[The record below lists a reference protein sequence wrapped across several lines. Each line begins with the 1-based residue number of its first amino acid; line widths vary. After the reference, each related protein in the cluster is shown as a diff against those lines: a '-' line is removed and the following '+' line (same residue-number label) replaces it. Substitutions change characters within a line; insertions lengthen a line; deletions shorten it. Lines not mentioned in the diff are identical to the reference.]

1 MDNNILVTRSSM
13 PALDEYIEEIRPIW
27 ESHWLTNMGVKH
39 KQLQAELEE
48 YLDVPHVALYT
59 NGHLA
64 LENAIAALNL
74 PEGGEVI
81 TTPFTFASTTHAIV
95 RNGLV
100 PVFCDVNDRDYT
112 ISYDYKSKKED
123 RKMFDN
129 ESFGRIFGELKP
141 TLQKA
146 GMSLTQI
153 FEMEKKLRKAVEDV
167 EPPKIALIGFTGV
180 GKSSTINAL
189 FNAGR
194 EISDV
199 KACTKEEAEIYGNIE
214 EYTGAKGKVIVYDM
228 PGLGEDIDAD
238 IKNMEI
244 YNRILPLVD
253 VVVWTFNAGD
263 RAMTP
268 MEQAIKTLD
277 KEFGSDF
284 VNKLIFAVNK
294 ADITAPGESAW
305 NTTINMPSK
314 EQMGNITEFEKYIL
328 EKVKRVLPKWEGT
341 IVTYSAKRRYRLDVL
356 MTNMIEAV
364 PKERRWV
371 LDKVADVADFTEF
384 IDPQYKKFV
393 MNQVKK

>member
-1 MDNNILVTRSSM
+1 
-13 PALDEYIEEIRPIW
+13 
-27 ESHWLTNMGVKH
+27 
-39 KQLQAELEE
+39 
-48 YLDVPHVALYT
+48 
-59 NGHLA
+59 
-64 LENAIAALNL
+64 
-74 PEGGEVI
+74 
-81 TTPFTFASTTHAIV
+81 
-95 RNGLV
+95 
-100 PVFCDVNDRDYT
+100 
-112 ISYDYKSKKED
+112 
-123 RKMFDN
+123 MFDN

-268 MEQAIKTLD
+268 MQQAIKTLD

-384 IDPQYKKFV
+384 IDLS
-393 MNQVKK
+393 VKNLYESSEKIRG

>member
-1 MDNNILVTRSSM
+1 
-13 PALDEYIEEIRPIW
+13 
-27 ESHWLTNMGVKH
+27 
-39 KQLQAELEE
+39 
-48 YLDVPHVALYT
+48 
-59 NGHLA
+59 
-64 LENAIAALNL
+64 
-74 PEGGEVI
+74 
-81 TTPFTFASTTHAIV
+81 
-95 RNGLV
+95 
-100 PVFCDVNDRDYT
+100 
-112 ISYDYKSKKED
+112 
-123 RKMFDN
+123 MFDN

-167 EPPKIALIGFTGV
+167 KPPKIALIGFTGV

-268 MEQAIKTLD
+268 MQQAIKTLD

>member
-1 MDNNILVTRSSM
+1 
-13 PALDEYIEEIRPIW
+13 
-27 ESHWLTNMGVKH
+27 
-39 KQLQAELEE
+39 
-48 YLDVPHVALYT
+48 
-59 NGHLA
+59 
-64 LENAIAALNL
+64 
-74 PEGGEVI
+74 
-81 TTPFTFASTTHAIV
+81 
-95 RNGLV
+95 
-100 PVFCDVNDRDYT
+100 
-112 ISYDYKSKKED
+112 
-123 RKMFDN
+123 MFDN

-268 MEQAIKTLD
+268 MQQAIKTLD

-371 LDKVADVADFTEF
+371 FDKVADVADFTEF

>member
-1 MDNNILVTRSSM
+1 
-13 PALDEYIEEIRPIW
+13 
-27 ESHWLTNMGVKH
+27 
-39 KQLQAELEE
+39 
-48 YLDVPHVALYT
+48 
-59 NGHLA
+59 
-64 LENAIAALNL
+64 
-74 PEGGEVI
+74 
-81 TTPFTFASTTHAIV
+81 
-95 RNGLV
+95 
-100 PVFCDVNDRDYT
+100 
-112 ISYDYKSKKED
+112 
-123 RKMFDN
+123 MFDN

-268 MEQAIKTLD
+268 MQQAIKTLD

-371 LDKVADVADFTEF
+371 LDTVADVADFTEF

>member
-1 MDNNILVTRSSM
+1 
-13 PALDEYIEEIRPIW
+13 
-27 ESHWLTNMGVKH
+27 
-39 KQLQAELEE
+39 
-48 YLDVPHVALYT
+48 
-59 NGHLA
+59 
-64 LENAIAALNL
+64 
-74 PEGGEVI
+74 
-81 TTPFTFASTTHAIV
+81 
-95 RNGLV
+95 
-100 PVFCDVNDRDYT
+100 
-112 ISYDYKSKKED
+112 
-123 RKMFDN
+123 MFDN

-268 MEQAIKTLD
+268 MQQAIKTLY
-277 KEFGSDF
+277 KEFGNGF
-284 VNKLIFAVNK
+284 ANKLIFAVNK

-384 IDPQYKKFV
+384 IDPQYKQFI

>member
-1 MDNNILVTRSSM
+1 
-13 PALDEYIEEIRPIW
+13 
-27 ESHWLTNMGVKH
+27 
-39 KQLQAELEE
+39 
-48 YLDVPHVALYT
+48 
-59 NGHLA
+59 
-64 LENAIAALNL
+64 
-74 PEGGEVI
+74 
-81 TTPFTFASTTHAIV
+81 
-95 RNGLV
+95 
-100 PVFCDVNDRDYT
+100 
-112 ISYDYKSKKED
+112 
-123 RKMFDN
+123 MFDN

-268 MEQAIKTLD
+268 MQQAIKTLD
-277 KEFGSDF
+277 KEFGSGF

>member
-1 MDNNILVTRSSM
+1 
-13 PALDEYIEEIRPIW
+13 
-27 ESHWLTNMGVKH
+27 
-39 KQLQAELEE
+39 
-48 YLDVPHVALYT
+48 
-59 NGHLA
+59 
-64 LENAIAALNL
+64 
-74 PEGGEVI
+74 
-81 TTPFTFASTTHAIV
+81 
-95 RNGLV
+95 
-100 PVFCDVNDRDYT
+100 
-112 ISYDYKSKKED
+112 
-123 RKMFDN
+123 MFDN

-268 MEQAIKTLD
+268 MQQAIKTLD

-314 EQMGNITEFEKYIL
+314 EQMENITEFEKYIL

-384 IDPQYKKFV
+384 IDPQYKKFI

>member
-1 MDNNILVTRSSM
+1 
-13 PALDEYIEEIRPIW
+13 
-27 ESHWLTNMGVKH
+27 
-39 KQLQAELEE
+39 
-48 YLDVPHVALYT
+48 
-59 NGHLA
+59 
-64 LENAIAALNL
+64 
-74 PEGGEVI
+74 
-81 TTPFTFASTTHAIV
+81 
-95 RNGLV
+95 
-100 PVFCDVNDRDYT
+100 
-112 ISYDYKSKKED
+112 
-123 RKMFDN
+123 MFDN

-214 EYTGAKGKVIVYDM
+214 EYTGAKGKVIVYGM

-268 MEQAIKTLD
+268 MQQAIKTLD

>member
-1 MDNNILVTRSSM
+1 
-13 PALDEYIEEIRPIW
+13 
-27 ESHWLTNMGVKH
+27 
-39 KQLQAELEE
+39 
-48 YLDVPHVALYT
+48 
-59 NGHLA
+59 
-64 LENAIAALNL
+64 
-74 PEGGEVI
+74 
-81 TTPFTFASTTHAIV
+81 
-95 RNGLV
+95 
-100 PVFCDVNDRDYT
+100 
-112 ISYDYKSKKED
+112 
-123 RKMFDN
+123 MFDN

-268 MEQAIKTLD
+268 MQQARKTLD

>member
-1 MDNNILVTRSSM
+1 
-13 PALDEYIEEIRPIW
+13 
-27 ESHWLTNMGVKH
+27 
-39 KQLQAELEE
+39 
-48 YLDVPHVALYT
+48 
-59 NGHLA
+59 
-64 LENAIAALNL
+64 
-74 PEGGEVI
+74 
-81 TTPFTFASTTHAIV
+81 
-95 RNGLV
+95 
-100 PVFCDVNDRDYT
+100 
-112 ISYDYKSKKED
+112 
-123 RKMFDN
+123 MFDN

-253 VVVWTFNAGD
+253 VVVWTFNEGD

-268 MEQAIKTLD
+268 MQQAIKTLD

>member
-1 MDNNILVTRSSM
+1 
-13 PALDEYIEEIRPIW
+13 
-27 ESHWLTNMGVKH
+27 
-39 KQLQAELEE
+39 
-48 YLDVPHVALYT
+48 
-59 NGHLA
+59 
-64 LENAIAALNL
+64 
-74 PEGGEVI
+74 
-81 TTPFTFASTTHAIV
+81 
-95 RNGLV
+95 
-100 PVFCDVNDRDYT
+100 
-112 ISYDYKSKKED
+112 
-123 RKMFDN
+123 MFDN

-253 VVVWTFNAGD
+253 VVVWTFNAVSYTHLSFGVQFYSLWVPSLD
-263 RAMTP
+263 AKALTILSLLTCMAFIPSAGT
-268 MEQAIKTLD
+268 QTLYNVFTATNHLKVNSVAFLTTGILNLGVVYFLLGHTSLGVYAIAGVSSSLTIVRNL
-277 KEFGSDF
+277 
-284 VNKLIFAVNK
+284 L
-294 ADITAPGESAW
+294 ITAPYTAKLLELPW
-305 NTTINMPSK
+305 Y
-314 EQMGNITEFEKYIL
+314 EFYKDVGISLLCCALNLVCLLY
-328 EKVKRVLPKWEGT
+328 T
-341 IVTYSAKRRYRLDVL
+341 SRRC
-356 MTNMIEAV
+356 
-364 PKERRWV
+364 
-371 LDKVADVADFTEF
+371 F
-384 IDPQYKKFV
+384 
-393 MNQVKK
+393 

>member
-1 MDNNILVTRSSM
+1 
-13 PALDEYIEEIRPIW
+13 
-27 ESHWLTNMGVKH
+27 
-39 KQLQAELEE
+39 
-48 YLDVPHVALYT
+48 
-59 NGHLA
+59 
-64 LENAIAALNL
+64 
-74 PEGGEVI
+74 
-81 TTPFTFASTTHAIV
+81 
-95 RNGLV
+95 
-100 PVFCDVNDRDYT
+100 
-112 ISYDYKSKKED
+112 
-123 RKMFDN
+123 MFDN
-129 ESFGRIFGELKP
+129 GSFGRIFGEIKP

-199 KACTKEEAEIYGNIE
+199 KACTKEEAKIYGNIE

-268 MEQAIKTLD
+268 MQQAIKTLD
-277 KEFGSDF
+277 KEFGNGF

-384 IDPQYKKFV
+384 IDPQYKQFI

>member
-1 MDNNILVTRSSM
+1 
-13 PALDEYIEEIRPIW
+13 
-27 ESHWLTNMGVKH
+27 
-39 KQLQAELEE
+39 
-48 YLDVPHVALYT
+48 
-59 NGHLA
+59 
-64 LENAIAALNL
+64 
-74 PEGGEVI
+74 
-81 TTPFTFASTTHAIV
+81 
-95 RNGLV
+95 
-100 PVFCDVNDRDYT
+100 
-112 ISYDYKSKKED
+112 
-123 RKMFDN
+123 MFDN

-253 VVVWTFNAGD
+253 VVVWTFIAGD

-268 MEQAIKTLD
+268 MQQAIKTLD

>member
-1 MDNNILVTRSSM
+1 
-13 PALDEYIEEIRPIW
+13 
-27 ESHWLTNMGVKH
+27 
-39 KQLQAELEE
+39 
-48 YLDVPHVALYT
+48 
-59 NGHLA
+59 
-64 LENAIAALNL
+64 
-74 PEGGEVI
+74 
-81 TTPFTFASTTHAIV
+81 
-95 RNGLV
+95 
-100 PVFCDVNDRDYT
+100 
-112 ISYDYKSKKED
+112 
-123 RKMFDN
+123 MFDN

-268 MEQAIKTLD
+268 MQQAIKTLD

-305 NTTINMPSK
+305 NTTINMPNK

>member
-1 MDNNILVTRSSM
+1 
-13 PALDEYIEEIRPIW
+13 
-27 ESHWLTNMGVKH
+27 
-39 KQLQAELEE
+39 
-48 YLDVPHVALYT
+48 
-59 NGHLA
+59 
-64 LENAIAALNL
+64 
-74 PEGGEVI
+74 
-81 TTPFTFASTTHAIV
+81 
-95 RNGLV
+95 
-100 PVFCDVNDRDYT
+100 
-112 ISYDYKSKKED
+112 
-123 RKMFDN
+123 MFDN

-268 MEQAIKTLD
+268 MQQAIKTLD

-341 IVTYSAKRRYRLDVL
+341 IVTYSAKRRYWLDVL

>member
-1 MDNNILVTRSSM
+1 
-13 PALDEYIEEIRPIW
+13 
-27 ESHWLTNMGVKH
+27 
-39 KQLQAELEE
+39 
-48 YLDVPHVALYT
+48 
-59 NGHLA
+59 
-64 LENAIAALNL
+64 
-74 PEGGEVI
+74 
-81 TTPFTFASTTHAIV
+81 
-95 RNGLV
+95 
-100 PVFCDVNDRDYT
+100 
-112 ISYDYKSKKED
+112 
-123 RKMFDN
+123 MFDN

-228 PGLGEDIDAD
+228 SGLGEDIDAD

-268 MEQAIKTLD
+268 MQQAIKTLD

>member
-1 MDNNILVTRSSM
+1 
-13 PALDEYIEEIRPIW
+13 
-27 ESHWLTNMGVKH
+27 
-39 KQLQAELEE
+39 
-48 YLDVPHVALYT
+48 
-59 NGHLA
+59 
-64 LENAIAALNL
+64 
-74 PEGGEVI
+74 
-81 TTPFTFASTTHAIV
+81 
-95 RNGLV
+95 
-100 PVFCDVNDRDYT
+100 
-112 ISYDYKSKKED
+112 
-123 RKMFDN
+123 MFDN

-268 MEQAIKTLD
+268 MQQAIKTLD

-384 IDPQYKKFV
+384 IDPRYKKFV

>member
-1 MDNNILVTRSSM
+1 
-13 PALDEYIEEIRPIW
+13 
-27 ESHWLTNMGVKH
+27 
-39 KQLQAELEE
+39 
-48 YLDVPHVALYT
+48 
-59 NGHLA
+59 
-64 LENAIAALNL
+64 
-74 PEGGEVI
+74 
-81 TTPFTFASTTHAIV
+81 
-95 RNGLV
+95 
-100 PVFCDVNDRDYT
+100 
-112 ISYDYKSKKED
+112 
-123 RKMFDN
+123 MFDN

-141 TLQKA
+141 TLQKT

-268 MEQAIKTLD
+268 MQQAIKTLD

>member
-1 MDNNILVTRSSM
+1 
-13 PALDEYIEEIRPIW
+13 
-27 ESHWLTNMGVKH
+27 
-39 KQLQAELEE
+39 
-48 YLDVPHVALYT
+48 
-59 NGHLA
+59 
-64 LENAIAALNL
+64 
-74 PEGGEVI
+74 
-81 TTPFTFASTTHAIV
+81 
-95 RNGLV
+95 
-100 PVFCDVNDRDYT
+100 
-112 ISYDYKSKKED
+112 
-123 RKMFDN
+123 MFDN
-129 ESFGRIFGELKP
+129 ESFGRIFGELNP

-268 MEQAIKTLD
+268 MQQAIKTLD

>member
-1 MDNNILVTRSSM
+1 
-13 PALDEYIEEIRPIW
+13 
-27 ESHWLTNMGVKH
+27 
-39 KQLQAELEE
+39 
-48 YLDVPHVALYT
+48 
-59 NGHLA
+59 
-64 LENAIAALNL
+64 
-74 PEGGEVI
+74 
-81 TTPFTFASTTHAIV
+81 
-95 RNGLV
+95 
-100 PVFCDVNDRDYT
+100 
-112 ISYDYKSKKED
+112 
-123 RKMFDN
+123 MFDN

-268 MEQAIKTLD
+268 MQQAIKTLD

-284 VNKLIFAVNK
+284 VNKLQFAVNK

>member
-1 MDNNILVTRSSM
+1 
-13 PALDEYIEEIRPIW
+13 
-27 ESHWLTNMGVKH
+27 
-39 KQLQAELEE
+39 
-48 YLDVPHVALYT
+48 
-59 NGHLA
+59 
-64 LENAIAALNL
+64 
-74 PEGGEVI
+74 
-81 TTPFTFASTTHAIV
+81 
-95 RNGLV
+95 
-100 PVFCDVNDRDYT
+100 
-112 ISYDYKSKKED
+112 
-123 RKMFDN
+123 MFDN

-268 MEQAIKTLD
+268 MQQAIKTLD
-277 KEFGSDF
+277 KEFGSGF
-284 VNKLIFAVNK
+284 VDKLIFAVNK

-384 IDPQYKKFV
+384 IDPQYKQFI

>member
-1 MDNNILVTRSSM
+1 
-13 PALDEYIEEIRPIW
+13 
-27 ESHWLTNMGVKH
+27 
-39 KQLQAELEE
+39 
-48 YLDVPHVALYT
+48 
-59 NGHLA
+59 
-64 LENAIAALNL
+64 
-74 PEGGEVI
+74 
-81 TTPFTFASTTHAIV
+81 
-95 RNGLV
+95 
-100 PVFCDVNDRDYT
+100 
-112 ISYDYKSKKED
+112 
-123 RKMFDN
+123 MFDN

-268 MEQAIKTLD
+268 MQQAIKTLD

-305 NTTINMPSK
+305 NTTINMPIK

>member
-1 MDNNILVTRSSM
+1 
-13 PALDEYIEEIRPIW
+13 
-27 ESHWLTNMGVKH
+27 
-39 KQLQAELEE
+39 
-48 YLDVPHVALYT
+48 
-59 NGHLA
+59 
-64 LENAIAALNL
+64 
-74 PEGGEVI
+74 
-81 TTPFTFASTTHAIV
+81 
-95 RNGLV
+95 
-100 PVFCDVNDRDYT
+100 
-112 ISYDYKSKKED
+112 
-123 RKMFDN
+123 MFDN

-268 MEQAIKTLD
+268 MQQAIKTLD

-341 IVTYSAKRRYRLDVL
+341 IVTYSGKRRYRLDVL

-384 IDPQYKKFV
+384 IDPQYKKFI

>member
-1 MDNNILVTRSSM
+1 
-13 PALDEYIEEIRPIW
+13 
-27 ESHWLTNMGVKH
+27 
-39 KQLQAELEE
+39 
-48 YLDVPHVALYT
+48 
-59 NGHLA
+59 
-64 LENAIAALNL
+64 
-74 PEGGEVI
+74 
-81 TTPFTFASTTHAIV
+81 
-95 RNGLV
+95 
-100 PVFCDVNDRDYT
+100 
-112 ISYDYKSKKED
+112 
-123 RKMFDN
+123 MFDN

-268 MEQAIKTLD
+268 MQQAIKTLD

-341 IVTYSAKRRYRLDVL
+341 SVTYSAKRRYRLDVL

>member
-1 MDNNILVTRSSM
+1 
-13 PALDEYIEEIRPIW
+13 
-27 ESHWLTNMGVKH
+27 
-39 KQLQAELEE
+39 
-48 YLDVPHVALYT
+48 
-59 NGHLA
+59 
-64 LENAIAALNL
+64 
-74 PEGGEVI
+74 
-81 TTPFTFASTTHAIV
+81 
-95 RNGLV
+95 
-100 PVFCDVNDRDYT
+100 
-112 ISYDYKSKKED
+112 
-123 RKMFDN
+123 MFDN
-129 ESFGRIFGELKP
+129 ESFGRFFGELKP

-153 FEMEKKLRKAVEDV
+153 FEMEKKLRKAIEDV

-268 MEQAIKTLD
+268 MQQAIKTLD
-277 KEFGSDF
+277 KEFGSGF

-356 MTNMIEAV
+356 MTNMIEGV

-384 IDPQYKKFV
+384 IDPQYKQFI
-393 MNQVKK
+393 MNRVKK